1 MNFHANHRER
11 VRNRFRAEGLDSF
24 EEHQILEMLL
34 FYGIPRIDT
43 NEIAHRLIAKFG
55 SFRGVMDAEYE
66 ELLEVE
72 GIGEQTATLIKFAS
86 AVARRYALSDFAKGT
101 KYTTVESVGKFFI
114 AKFMGEQTEKTYA
127 MLINGRSEMID
138 CKLITE
144 GSFSENRAAASLII
158 SAALKN
164 KAYGVVLAHNHPVG
178 LAIPSSSDIEY
189 TTQLD
194 FLCSQVGVCVLE
206 HIVVAENAFLPIM
219 RSHISDKFSDIK
231 LKKFGPES
239 EEEKDSE
246 KSKDSESKK

>member
-72 GIGEQTATLIKFAS
+72 GIGEQAATLIKFAS

-101 KYTTVESVGKFFI
+101 KYTTVESVGK
-114 AKFMGEQTEKTYA
+114 
-127 MLINGRSEMID
+127 
-138 CKLITE
+138 
-144 GSFSENRAAASLII
+144 
-158 SAALKN
+158 
-164 KAYGVVLAHNHPVG
+164 
-178 LAIPSSSDIEY
+178 
-189 TTQLD
+189 
-194 FLCSQVGVCVLE
+194 
-206 HIVVAENAFLPIM
+206 
-219 RSHISDKFSDIK
+219 
-231 LKKFGPES
+231 
-239 EEEKDSE
+239 
-246 KSKDSESKK
+246 